1 MSKHWR
7 TPPTR
12 TARLVAFLNAATA
25 LGVCALALFGENLP
39 LRALEALARLRGWD
53 YAPFALILG
62 ASALLALNLL
72 VAGRRLLGVETV
84 DHLTVAREDGAIRI
98 GVGAIEE
105 PLLRTVQ
112 EHPAIEDARVHVFVA
127 RRAGRPVKV
136 LASVVV
142 AERTDRPEVIEALRQ
157 VVRRRF
163 EELVPVEAPLHV
175 FVKIRRIV
183 PEGERKRHG
192 TAPATSV
199 PVSAFGA
206 PQYPVDRE

>member
-12 TARLVAFLNAATA
+12 TARLVSFLNAATA
-25 LGVCALALFGENLP
+25 LGVCSLALWGTNLP
-39 LRALEALARLRGWD
+39 PRAAQALDRLRGWEF
-53 YAPFALILG
+53 APFAPIVA
-62 ASALLALNLL
+62 ASALVALNVL
-72 VAGRRLLGVETV
+72 VAGRRLLGAENA

-127 RRAGRPVKV
+127 RRVGRPVKV

-142 AERTDRPEVIEALRQ
+142 VERPDLPDVIEALRQ

-163 EELVPVEAPLHV
+163 GELVPVEAPLHI

-192 TAPATSV
+192 AGPVTSV
-199 PVSAFGA
+199 PVSSFGA